1 MKQKIANQDK
11 EIAEYIKEL
20 KTEKDNNKS
29 KTNSFEYATEIN
41 RKQEESLNK
50 KIIESEE
57 ANMKLMQELE
67 TSSIDAKAHER
78 NTTEEKNQLTAEN
91 KKITSELENKQ
102 TELKI
107 KEDDVGRLTE
117 SLSKEKEQLILKEGQ
132 LSTCEKMLSEEKSK
146 FETETTSLRNVI
158 TRVGEVYKTN
168 LGNLEK
174 ECRDLKK
181 ENELNYVQLTAD
193 QKKYEILSQ
202 KLQTSVNEK
211 NKLFTD
217 YTNVVARANNAEV
230 AYKNKDAQLIELQ
243 NACAMK
249 IQGVNA
255 LSDRCQTLL
264 DSAVGENEKYK
275 SEMSRHENLLK
286 ECTTAV
292 LNKDLNTANLQS
304 RLAERENDITNLKR
318 KMENLVNLNNERTG
332 ITEKAAAV
340 PKKKRKNFDP
350 DE

>member
-158 TRVGEVYKTN
+158 TSVGEVYKTN

-217 YTNVVARANNAEV
+217 YTNAETRANNADNV
-230 AYKNKDAQLIELQ
+230 SVNKDAQLIELR

-249 IQGVNA
+249 IQGVES
-255 LSDRCQTLL
+255 LSDRRQSLL
-264 DSAVGENEKYK
+264 DIAVGENDKYK
-275 SEMSRHENLLK
+275 SEMSRQENLLK
-286 ECTTAV
+286 ECNIAV
-292 LNKDLNTANLQS
+292 SNKDVNTANLQ
-304 RLAERENDITNLKR
+304 RQLTERENDISILKG
-318 KMENLVNLNNERTG
+318 KMENLVNWNNERTG

-340 PKKKRKNFDP
+340 PIKKRKNFDP
-350 DE
+350 DK